1 MNGNFIFFLTRKTVF
16 SKKTALSC
24 IFLELVLTTWGL
36 ICVSYSIINSVPGLG
51 FILSLTILY
60 EIDDIHRF
68 SDVGKFI
75 SYCRLVKC
83 SHESAG
89 KKEKGGH
96 NKIGNVHLKW
106 AFSEGAVLFLRNNE
120 RGQRWHDK
128 LVQRYGKAKAMS
140 IIAQKLGRTVYY
152 MLKRKE
158 AFNPDKFYGDKK
170 IENKDSGGE
179 HLA

>member
-1 MNGNFIFFLTRKTVF
+1 MRR
-16 SKKTALSC
+16 
-24 IFLELVLTTWGL
+24 
-36 ICVSYSIINSVPGLG
+36 PQ
-51 FILSLTILY
+51 
-60 EIDDIHRF
+60 
-68 SDVGKFI
+68 
-75 SYCRLVKC
+75 
-83 SHESAG
+83 
-89 KKEKGGH
+89 H

-158 AFNPDKFYGDKK
+158 AFNPDKFYGIRKLK
-170 IENKDSGGE
+170 IRTVAASISHTSLCAVCMRRNYLTRRPRGLRITEAYTAELLKNEDYMRLWPPVILSVPD
-179 HLA
+179 AVTS

>member
-1 MNGNFIFFLTRKTVF
+1 MRR
-16 SKKTALSC
+16 
-24 IFLELVLTTWGL
+24 
-36 ICVSYSIINSVPGLG
+36 PQ
-51 FILSLTILY
+51 
-60 EIDDIHRF
+60 
-68 SDVGKFI
+68 
-75 SYCRLVKC
+75 
-83 SHESAG
+83 
-89 KKEKGGH
+89 H

-128 LVQRYGKAKAMS
+128 LVQRYGKAKVRFAIEFCALFYKQKFTKLTMS

-152 MLKRKE
+152 MLKRRE

-179 HLA
+179 HFA

>member
-1 MNGNFIFFLTRKTVF
+1 MRR
-16 SKKTALSC
+16 
-24 IFLELVLTTWGL
+24 
-36 ICVSYSIINSVPGLG
+36 PQ
-51 FILSLTILY
+51 
-60 EIDDIHRF
+60 
-68 SDVGKFI
+68 
-75 SYCRLVKC
+75 
-83 SHESAG
+83 
-89 KKEKGGH
+89 H

-158 AFNPDKFYGDKK
+158 SFNPDKFYGDKK

-179 HLA
+179 HLAYVASRRLHERKLFKSPLSRLAHN